1 MTENS
6 ILQELH
12 LFGAGETGLVAE
24 FGQQISPRINAAVH
38 RFSRLLR
45 ADLPCGVTEI
55 VPTYCAVTI
64 YFDPLCVKRHE
75 LEQTVRNLALTMET
89 PETVREASQIIYI
102 PVCYGGVLGPDMDYA
117 VKYTGLP
124 AEEIIRLHTEKPY
137 LVYTLGFTP
146 GFPYLGGLQPELFVP
161 RQEKPRLR
169 VPTGSV
175 GIGGGQTGFYPSES
189 PGEWW
194 LIGRTPVKAFD
205 PEESNP
211 FLLTAGDFVQFF
223 SVDRDTYFSIRRE
236 VAAHSY
242 VCRREE
248 AQLG

>member
-64 YFDPLCVKRHE
+64 YFDPLCLSRQE
-75 LEQTVRNLALTMET
+75 LEQKVRALTLAMDT
-89 PETVREASQIIYI
+89 PEAVRETARIIDI
-102 PVCYGGVLGPDMDYA
+102 PVCYGGVLGPDMEY
-117 VKYTGLP
+117 VMKYTGLP
-124 AEEIIRLHTEKPY
+124 AAEIIRLHTEKPY

-146 GFPYLGGLQPELFVP
+146 GFPYLGGLQEELFVP

-169 VPTGSV
+169 VPAGSV

-205 PEESNP
+205 PEENNP
-211 FLLTAGDFVQFF
+211 FLLTAGDFVRFF
-223 SVDRDTYFSIRRE
+223 AVDMDTYFSIRRE